1 MSQNIIE
8 TIVGAIVIAFAIG
21 FMVIAYQAGAI
32 DKPRVNTYAVTA
44 NFENVEGIFVGSPV
58 KVAGID
64 FGKVTSIN
72 LDHDYKAHVI
82 MSISKELALPA
93 DSSVSILSE
102 GLLGHKFLAISP
114 GASDELLENNDSI
127 EYTQS
132 SISLEALIGK
142 FMFSNEGEK

>member
-1 MSQNIIE
+1 MSQNIVE

-21 FMVIAYQAGAI
+21 FMAVAYQAGAI
-32 DKPRVNTYAVTA
+32 NKPRVHTYSITA
-44 NFENVEGIFVGSPV
+44 NFENIDGIFVGSPI
-58 KVAGID
+58 KVAGIE

-72 LDHDYKAHVI
+72 LDHDYKAHI
-82 MSISKELALPA
+82 TMSISKELALPA

-142 FMFSNEGEK
+142 FMFSSEAEK